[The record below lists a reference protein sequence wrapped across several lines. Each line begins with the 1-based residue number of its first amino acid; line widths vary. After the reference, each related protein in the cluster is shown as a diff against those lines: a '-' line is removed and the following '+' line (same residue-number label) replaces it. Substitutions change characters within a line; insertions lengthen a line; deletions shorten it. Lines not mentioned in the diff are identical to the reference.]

1 MRLSTQGSGLPMC
14 MSQTPIGSIRAAA
27 NTIISFLPKA
37 LLMPD
42 TTNGSLWNATLGI
55 LIRKCLNRFSFC
67 TKYSAL
73 GSEIQV

>member
-1 MRLSTQGSGLPMC
+1 MRLSTRGSGLHMC

-27 NTIISFLPKA
+27 NTIISFLPEA

-55 LIRKCLNRFSFC
+55 LIRKCPQS
-67 TKYSAL
+67 
-73 GSEIQV
+73 IQFLHEVFNTEG